1 MCVIGATAGD
11 VNGVTPHEGLER
23 ETSDPADRGGGGK
36 EMVDGV
42 KEKRGKKRPLSGY
55 YLPESIPDCD
65 FVTDLGHEDDRSIH
79 THIHHNLRIQTWTN
93 LGSVICKT
101 FLPPNFFCWEQS
113 SLQKLCTLNPYL
125 VTKLGNSLKV
135 YTQ

>member
-65 FVTDLGHEDDRSIH
+65 FVTDLGHEDDRSTH
-79 THIHHNLRIQTWTN
+79 THIHHNLQGKFGVSPLQNVFTN
-93 LGSVICKT
+93 Q
-101 FLPPNFFCWEQS
+101 FFCWEQS

>member
-23 ETSDPADRGGGGK
+23 ETSDPAHRDGGGGGGK

-79 THIHHNLRIQTWTN
+79 THIHHNLQGKFGVSHLQNIFTTKF
-93 LGSVICKT
+93 C
-101 FLPPNFFCWEQS
+101 CWEQS
-113 SLQKLCTLNPYL
+113 NLQKL
-125 VTKLGNSLKV
+125 
-135 YTQ
+135 